1 MSYRYIARTYSCSCG
16 MSKPMTASRTTI
28 IAHACREQAVLRAV
42 VETVERVNKLLCQSE
57 RRFRRRFLSG
67 SVHMCS

>member
-1 MSYRYIARTYSCSCG
+1 
-16 MSKPMTASRTTI
+16 MTASRTTI

-57 RRFRRRFLSG
+57 RRFRRRVLSG
-67 SVHMCS
+67 SMHMCS